1 MKSIRNIIRTIA
13 RGAFM
18 ALPAMAAISLASC
31 REEEPMKSVDLRFLA
46 EDSYSLTASDAEPIT
61 LYVSSTDSWVVYS
74 QNPDWCTISPSE
86 GEAGVLA
93 EPTAVTVQ
101 YMDNAEL
108 DDRIDTLIIQSD
120 YWIGKWVQVLQ
131 KGTAYMNLTPS
142 DPSLPQDGGDSSV
155 EISTNHDWSAAVTE
169 GSGWLSIKGASSG
182 SGDGSISFSATKNLG
197 EMRYGTISIYDHN
210 DKVCGELVVTQAG
223 VQLDPAVVLVKTA
236 WTEKDYVI
244 HVESNSEWTVT
255 KDDELATW
263 YSFSQTEFS
272 GSQDLVVHFS
282 ESHASAVRTATF
294 TISSVSSDESLT
306 PVSKQI
312 TIKQSYQFLPSMIE
326 FTQSEI
332 DATWMVWGYGYS
344 SNGDDMIMTAGA
356 RTESR
361 YRELGYHTF
370 KVKSMKQDARFRTEL
385 LYNGGAYDVMFR
397 WGGDASTGKT
407 FSQSGALNDAIEP
420 VPFDYTQPNEFSYYF
435 APNDDNYMYV
445 EYMLNGTTVG
455 TYTFDGSDGGTVI
468 KYPLEGQI
476 TLLIGAES
484 GADADAVVVD
494 SWGHLP
500 VIDWGD

>member
-1 MKSIRNIIRTIA
+1 M
-13 RGAFM
+13 
-18 ALPAMAAISLASC
+18 
-31 REEEPMKSVDLRFLA
+31 
-46 EDSYSLTASDAEPIT
+46 
-61 LYVSSTDSWVVYS
+61 
-74 QNPDWCTISPSE
+74 
-86 GEAGVLA
+86 
-93 EPTAVTVQ
+93 
-101 YMDNAEL
+101 
-108 DDRIDTLIIQSD
+108 
-120 YWIGKWVQVLQ
+120 
-131 KGTAYMNLTPS
+131 
-142 DPSLPQDGGDSSV
+142 
-155 EISTNHDWSAAVTE
+155 
-169 GSGWLSIKGASSG
+169 
-182 SGDGSISFSATKNLG
+182 
-197 EMRYGTISIYDHN
+197 
-210 DKVCGELVVTQAG
+210 
-223 VQLDPAVVLVKTA
+223 
-236 WTEKDYVI
+236 
-244 HVESNSEWTVT
+244 ESNSEWTVT